1 MRPRKLRMLA
11 GCECSGL
18 VRDAF
23 AARGWEAWSADIL
36 PSETP
41 VFDEFYGGP
50 EFAKTPS
57 PEDCTPGGCHY
68 QGDVRDLFSWDHP
81 VNRAHRDRLGAV
93 ELANWPSVPLWDLF
107 IGFPP
112 CDHLSL
118 AGARY
123 WKQKRVTRVGPH
135 GEYPWPSVQ
144 DEAADFFMEMV
155 HAPAAHTA
163 VENPRGD
170 MTRRYRPPD
179 QYVQPWWFGDPLVKA
194 TGLWLENLPLL
205 VADNPVMPSGRVAT
219 GGGSYRTDIKYGR
232 GPNNGHEDAR
242 GRVNRRRERNRTLP
256 GFARAMADQW
266 GNYAEEQHA

>member
-1 MRPRKLRMLA
+1 MLA

-41 VFDEFYGGP
+41 VRHLSRNLPGSYYVANTEAP
-50 EFAKTPS
+50 EGTH
-57 PEDCTPGGCHY
+57 HY
-68 QGDVRDLFSWDHP
+68 QGDVRDLFDSHHP
-81 VNRAHRDRLGAV
+81 VNFDRAQEWCRAEEDS
-93 ELANWPSVPLWDLF
+93 WTLWDLA
-107 IGFPP
+107 ILFPP
-112 CDHLSL
+112 CTHLSL

-123 WKQKRVTRVGPH
+123 WKQKRVTRVGPA

-144 DEAADFFMEMV
+144 DEAADFFTEMV
-155 HAPAAHTA
+155 DAPAAHVA

-179 QYVQPWWFGDPLVKA
+179 QYVQPHMFGDPLVKL

-205 VADNPVMPSGRVAT
+205 HADNPVEPDPAGRVAT
-219 GGGSYRTDIKYGR
+219 GGGSYRVDKKKTGLANNAWEDRFGR
-232 GPNNGHEDAR
+232 EFR
-242 GRVNRRRERNRTLP
+242 QRERNRTLP
-256 GFARAMADQW
+256 GLARAMADQW
-266 GNYAEEQHA
+266 GAYIEEQHGR